1 MKLYKYIFLSL
12 LLFWGTVSAS
22 GQRNKTRI
30 STKNA
35 NSAVDVETLLKE
47 YRFEEVSKALQ
58 NQISQATK
66 KKLPTEELEAMAEK
80 ARIGANMITATAK
93 IIFVDSVVVNKTDIL
108 SAIKL
113 DKSCGTLNYW
123 KDIFEPN
130 KNIWEDVTVTTTH
143 TNDFKDRILYCYP
156 NEEGHTKLYI
166 RYMIDSKWS
175 DPDSLNIGEK
185 ETDEINPYQLS
196 DGMTLYYGSTAPDGL
211 GGYDIYVTR
220 YNTNT
225 KNYLKAENMGMP
237 YNSTANDYLLA
248 IDETNN
254 LGWLVSDRNQP
265 EGKVCI
271 YIFIPNDTREV
282 YDLDPTEEK
291 LRNLAT
297 IHDIAAT
304 QENNKSVV
312 MAARQKIK
320 DLANKTKNNSAE
332 ENSLFSLP
340 ICKGVVYKSFQDFKS
355 TKARQMAENWKNL
368 YEQRNKLL
376 KELKEKRK
384 EYSPAIKGNLK
395 KQEQALEQ
403 LDDTINDLE
412 WNIRYEEQS
421 KLGIYK

>member
-47 YRFEEVSKALQ
+47 YRFEEASKALQ

-225 KNYLKAENMGMP
+225 KKYLKAENMGMP

-320 DLANKTKNNSAE
+320 DLASKTKNNTAE
-332 ENSLFSLP
+332 ENSLFCLP